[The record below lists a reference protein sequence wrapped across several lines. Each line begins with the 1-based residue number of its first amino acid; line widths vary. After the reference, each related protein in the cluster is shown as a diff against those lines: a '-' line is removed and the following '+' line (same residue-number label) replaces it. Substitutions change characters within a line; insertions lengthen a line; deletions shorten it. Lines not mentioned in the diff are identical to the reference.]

1 MEDRIKLLITEL
13 GQTRIKENLD
23 IAEHLKTS
31 KHFTV
36 RLFYLATTVR
46 ELIKAIEAARD
57 LQIEYMVLGSGSK
70 SAFLPEAYDGLII
83 KNRTEVIKIAGV
95 KGKVTPNG
103 IDVDEAFVEA
113 DSGISVQ
120 KLIEFAKENKLG
132 GMDNLKGE
140 FGTIGG
146 SLFVSQNLQFFC
158 HQIKILAEDGAQEV
172 VVPENLKR
180 DDIVLS
186 ATFKFKAAK

>member
-13 GQTRIKENLD
+13 GETRIKENLD
-23 IAEHLKTS
+23 IAEHLKTG

-46 ELIKAIEAARD
+46 EMIKAIEAARD
-57 LQIEYMVLGSGSK
+57 LQIDHMVLGSGSK
-70 SAFLPEAYDGLII
+70 SAFLPETYEGLVI

-113 DSGISVQ
+113 DSGISVD
-120 KLIEFAKENKLG
+120 KLIEFAKEN
-132 GMDNLKGE
+132 
-140 FGTIGG
+140 
-146 SLFVSQNLQFFC
+146 
-158 HQIKILAEDGAQEV
+158 
-172 VVPENLKR
+172 
-180 DDIVLS
+180 
-186 ATFKFKAAK
+186 